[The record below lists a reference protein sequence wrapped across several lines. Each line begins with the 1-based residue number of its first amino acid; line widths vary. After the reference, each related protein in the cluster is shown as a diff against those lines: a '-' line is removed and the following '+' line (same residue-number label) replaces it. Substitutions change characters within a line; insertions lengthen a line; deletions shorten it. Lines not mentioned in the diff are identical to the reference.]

1 MVRHS
6 LNYVGWK
13 ERKAVASD
21 LRLIYRAATEAEGFC
36 KDFCVSGFFV
46 LVFVVLISRALGT
59 R

>member
-1 MVRHS
+1 VRDIFIGCVDG
-6 LNYVGWK
+6 LKGFP
-13 ERKAVASD
+13 EAMAAVFPETQVQ
-21 LRLIYRAATEAEGFC
+21 LCRFC